1 MDHDPDPKNASDGEG
16 RESRS
21 VTVRRDDGSSMELP
35 AKALCALNSAV
46 QRGVRA
52 VFDALAELLT
62 ASTGAPYV
70 LVTTRTRVVSDR
82 PEGDRVLERLAR
94 SPASTPHDGGVP
106 KESAEE
112 ASMLAYEGGRRV
124 PSSAFDDVRPSMA
137 GRSVVSNPDSAVGD
151 GTRRFRVVTR
161 RGELDV
167 LGLGIETRRRDIGVW
182 VLSGS
187 GETFSDAS
195 VRAFVDV
202 VALAAPL
209 VDTSFR
215 EESLVRR
222 NESLREVAEFFRA
235 MFDQS
240 GVGVVLLDLD
250 GHVLRANPAFC
261 DMLGYT
267 EDELVGLDSRT
278 YTSVDTWDLHEAHVR
293 SLRDGASASEAWE
306 KTCVRK
312 DGSRVD
318 VLVGVARVFSTS
330 SFSDLLIGVV
340 QDITGRKRVEEQLR
354 QERERV
360 DATMVAAGVGTWAWM
375 PTENRIVADA
385 TFSKMLALPE
395 EQTHSVSLEA
405 IAKAIHP
412 DDLDRVVAEFLDA
425 LDGNAIDT
433 EYRVVGP
440 SGAIRWIFVRG
451 QIVRDERGHARAAGV
466 ALDITERR
474 QAEEALRESDA
485 RYRLA
490 MRATNNAIWDW
501 NIATDEIQWNVAVE
515 TLFGHP
521 AETQPEPFETW
532 GNHIHPEDR
541 ARVRRTI
548 LDVVGKPS
556 GEDWSQEYRFLKADG
571 TYADVLDRA
580 YVLRDRSGRALRMI
594 GALQDLSERKRV
606 ERERLLDT
614 ERVGRVEAERTS
626 QMKDE
631 FLATLSHELR
641 TPLNAM
647 LGWAQILKSGASGK
661 SGTSGKIDVA
671 RGIEV
676 IERNARAQAQ
686 IIEDLLDMSRI
697 ISGKVRL
704 DAHPV
709 DMIDIVQGAIE
720 TARLSAEAKNIA
732 IVTSFDAA
740 AGTIMGDPNRLQQVM
755 WNLLSNAVKFT
766 PKGGRID
773 VRIARIES
781 HLEVTVT
788 DTGEGIPPEFLP
800 HVFDRF
806 RQADASTTRKHGGL
820 GLGLAIV
827 KQLAELHGGTVR
839 VDSKGAR
846 QGATFSITLPVVSV
860 VDRGRTG
867 EFRYRRSL
875 PELPRMPV
883 ALDGVRVLVVDDEAD
898 ARALIERFLE
908 DAGAEV
914 ETASSVDEAMER
926 LEAQEFDVLVSD
938 IGMPEEDGY
947 SLLRR
952 VRALGRTMPAIALTA
967 YASAE
972 DRVRALVAGFKSHLT
987 KPVEAIELI
996 ATVAS
1001 TVGRT

>member
-1 MDHDPDPKNASDGEG
+1 
-16 RESRS
+16 
-21 VTVRRDDGSSMELP
+21 MELP
-35 AKALCALNSAV
+35 AEALHALNSAI

-62 ASTGAPYV
+62 AATGAPYV
-70 LVTTRTRVVSDR
+70 VVTTRTLTVSER
-82 PEGDRVLERLAR
+82 SEGDRVLDRLAR
-94 SPASTPHDGGVP
+94 SPVAASDDAGAKGTEDAP
-106 KESAEE
+106 
-112 ASMLAYEGGRRV
+112 MLAYEDGHRV
-124 PSSAFDDVRPSMA
+124 PSSGFVDVRTVLT
-137 GRSVVSNPDSAVGD
+137 GRSGEPIHAASRGAAQ
-151 GTRRFRVVTR
+151 RFRATTS
-161 RGELDV
+161 RGEHDV
-167 LGLGIETRRRDIGVW
+167 VGLGIETRKRDVDVW
-182 VLSGS
+182 VLSRP
-187 GETFSDAS
+187 GETFSEAA
-195 VRAFVDV
+195 VRAAIDV
-202 VALAAPL
+202 VGLAAPL
-209 VDTSFR
+209 VDASVR

-240 GVGVVLLDLD
+240 GVGVVLLDLE
-250 GHVLRANPAFC
+250 GRVLRANPAFC

-278 YTSVDTWDLHEAHVR
+278 YTSVDTWDLHETHVR
-293 SLRDGASASEAWE
+293 SLRDGASVSETWE

-330 SFSDLLIGVV
+330 SFADLLIGVV

-360 DATMVAAGVGTWAWM
+360 DATMIAAGVGTWVWL
-375 PTENRIVADA
+375 PTEDRIVTDA
-385 TFSKMLALPE
+385 TFSKMLSIPG
-395 EQTHSVSLEA
+395 EQAHSASIEA
-405 IAKAIHP
+405 IAKSIHP

-440 SGAIRWIFVRG
+440 TGTIRWIFVRG
-451 QIVRDERGHARAAGV
+451 QIARDEHGHARAAGV

-501 NIATDEIQWNVAVE
+501 NIATDEVQWNVAVE

-521 AETQPEPFETW
+521 AETQPEAFETW
-532 GNHIHPEDR
+532 GSHIHPEDR

-548 LDVVGKPS
+548 LDVVSKPS

-580 YVLRDRSGRALRMI
+580 YILRDRSGRALRMI

-606 ERERLLDT
+606 ERERERLLDA

-647 LGWAQILKSGASGK
+647 LGWAQILKSGVSGK
-661 SGTSGKIDVA
+661 VDVA

-720 TARLSAEAKNIA
+720 TARLSAEAKSIA
-732 IVTSFDAA
+732 IVTSFDAS

-773 VRIARIES
+773 VRIARVES
-781 HLEVTVT
+781 HLEVTVA
-788 DTGEGIPPEFLP
+788 DTGDGIPPEFLP

-827 KQLAELHGGTVR
+827 KQLVELHGGTVR

-860 VDRGRTG
+860 VDRGRAG
-867 EFRYRRSL
+867 EYRYRRSL

-898 ARALIERFLE
+898 ARSLIERFLS

-914 ETASSVDEAMER
+914 TTASSVDEAMGR
-926 LEAQEFDVLVSD
+926 LEAHEFDVLVSD